1 MPTLAA
7 GLRGAKRE
15 ASEGVCRRRT
25 RGEQTVLATG
35 TGNQVTYADPPRA
48 HATNGSQSGSQVW
61 QIRNWRPLKDAPLQ
75 QVRSVRDRD
84 TGFRAG

>member
-1 MPTLAA
+1 MPTAHA
-7 GLRGAKRE
+7 
-15 ASEGVCRRRT
+15 RRANC
-25 RGEQTVLATG
+25 QHNATG
-35 TGNQVTYADPPRA
+35 TGNQVTYMYADPPRA